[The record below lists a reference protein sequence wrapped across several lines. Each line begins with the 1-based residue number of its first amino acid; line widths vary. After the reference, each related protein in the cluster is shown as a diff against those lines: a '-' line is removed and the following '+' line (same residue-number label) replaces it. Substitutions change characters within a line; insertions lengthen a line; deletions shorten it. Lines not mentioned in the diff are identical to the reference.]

1 MWKLERKGKRHTQEG
16 RETKTYRR
24 QKLGDRETETKMGT
38 GRETYRVIYSQ
49 TIWKWRKE
57 VSPRPP

>member
-38 GRETYRVIYSQ
+38 GRETYRVI
-49 TIWKWRKE
+49 
-57 VSPRPP
+57 